1 MTDQPADPPAA
12 GSEPPARPVDLTWA
26 APGGNPWHLDQT
38 EDFAEPEA
46 GTPSWQTAA
55 DAPAADP
62 HHPPVGRQYPSP
74 APHFPPAAPQFPPAA
89 PPYPPAAPQFPPAAM
104 DAPAAR
110 FSWPT
115 AQMPPTQTPP
125 TQTPPTQTL
134 PSRPDYSVL
143 PPAPGSSGF
152 SPRRRRSG
160 GAVVAALA
168 TTVLVTGVLG
178 GYAGA
183 WLFDRSHSD
192 RSTVLGVDPANL
204 PVPSAGQA
212 PAAASGGPAAPSRAA
227 GSVAAVA
234 ARVIPSV
241 VAIRVTGSAGEG
253 TGSGFVIDGKG
264 HILTNNHV
272 VALAGDGGTIKVVF
286 DDGSQKDAAVVGR
299 DVSYDLA
306 VIKADTGS
314 RAPLVLGN
322 SDQVVVG
329 DPVIAIGAP
338 LGLQGT
344 VTTGIVSAKNRPVTA
359 GDGSGTET
367 SFINA
372 VQTDAAINP
381 GNSGGPLV
389 DSAGTVIGVNS
400 AIARVTGT
408 TGGTGGNI
416 GVGFAIP
423 SNQARRTATELID
436 KGKAEHPVIGISLD
450 DRYDG
455 EGVRI
460 ATAASG
466 GEPPVRPGGPADKA
480 GMKAG
485 DVITAI
491 DGRPVTTPSELIV
504 AIRAKA
510 VGDTARL
517 TVRRDGSDRSV
528 VVTLAAG
535 TG

>member
-1 MTDQPADPPAA
+1 MTDQPADPQDA
-12 GSEPPARPVDLTWA
+12 GAGPPARPGDLTWA
-26 APGGNPWHLDQT
+26 APGSRPWHPERTEEPAQPEVRPPFWQT
-38 EDFAEPEA
+38 PVGAPAPEAEP
-46 GTPSWQTAA
+46 
-55 DAPAADP
+55 AP
-62 HHPPVGRQYPSP
+62 Q
-74 APHFPPAAPQFPPAA
+74 FPAAPQLPTPSLHPTTSPTGPTTPIA
-89 PPYPPAAPQFPPAAM
+89 AAPQF
-104 DAPAAR
+104 
-110 FSWPT
+110 SWDDPD
-115 AQMPPTQTPP
+115 
-125 TQTPPTQTL
+125 
-134 PSRPDYSVL
+134 SRSGRPDYSVL
-143 PPAPGSSGF
+143 PAAPGRSGF

-160 GAVVAALA
+160 AAVIAALA
-168 TTVLVTGVLG
+168 ATVLITALVG

-183 WLFDRSHSD
+183 WLFNRSHTST
-192 RSTVLGVDPANL
+192 RSVLGADPANL
-204 PVPSAGQA
+204 PVPASAPAGGSGGSASAGSGSGA
-212 PAAASGGPAAPSRAA
+212 GGPAAPSRAA

-234 ARVIPSV
+234 ARVLPSV
-241 VAIRVTGSAGEG
+241 VAVRVTGSTGEG

-272 VALAGDGGTIKVVF
+272 VSLAGNGGTIKVVF
-286 DDGSQKDAAVVGR
+286 DDGSQKDATVVGR
-299 DVSYDLA
+299 DSSYDLA

-329 DPVIAIGAP
+329 DAVIAIGAP

-359 GDGSGTET
+359 GDAGGTET

-389 DSAGTVIGVNS
+389 DANGTVIGVNS

-408 TGGTGGNI
+408 AGGTGGNI

-436 KGKAEHPVIGISLD
+436 TGKAEHPVIGISLD
-450 DRYDG
+450 ERYTG

-460 ATAASG
+460 VDTAVG
-466 GEPPVRPGGPADKA
+466 NDPPVRPGGPADKA

-510 VGDTARL
+510 VGDIARL
-517 TVRRDGSDRSV
+517 TVRRDGSDRMV
-528 VVTLAAG
+528 AVTLAAG